1 MILYVRIFF
10 SKFKGLF
17 LNGFIL
23 PKGKTLELL
32 KIPIGIY
39 MHEADKR
46 NRPLLLSLIISRKS
60 TELYFLP
67 YFIVD
72 NVGLLLSLFNEEIGD
87 KKHLGDTELRD
98 HMHE

>member
-1 MILYVRIFF
+1 
-10 SKFKGLF
+10 
-17 LNGFIL
+17 
-23 PKGKTLELL
+23 
-32 KIPIGIY
+32 

-72 NVGLLLSLFNEEIGD
+72 NVGLLLSLFNEEIGE
-87 KKHLGDTELRD
+87 KSIWETQNYEIIC
-98 HMHE
+98 MNSY